1 MKKHNR
7 YVDVLKLFLATL
19 KAAYDQGIPIPEL
32 VESVAEMDESRKS
45 ANRELTSEELSLRTL
60 WMNLSYLTMEYLY
73 RIEDQTDNLEF
84 DSNIDQ
90 ALQESLGVSM
100 TTRAVYK
107 SIVEE
112 KVNQFLGQAEERT
125 DYSDLLQ
132 GDTAQK
138 AMMMYS
144 LKIIDIV
151 LIVIKEE
158 RAANDSGG
166 LDGNGIGPPRPNIPM
181 PDNVQVPSIK
191 DQHPTPAAPI
201 VKEEQ
206 ITLSQSTSGATEE
219 EGLTQE
225 KISVLL
231 ELTFIEACLQLATG

>member
-166 LDGNGIGPPRPNIPM
+166 LDGNGIGPPRPNIP
-181 PDNVQVPSIK
+181 
-191 DQHPTPAAPI
+191 
-201 VKEEQ
+201 
-206 ITLSQSTSGATEE
+206 GAY
-219 EGLTQE
+219 
-225 KISVLL
+225 
-231 ELTFIEACLQLATG
+231 